1 MFIAMNRFKIKPG
14 CEQDFIAIWE
24 GRDTFLQ
31 EVPGFKSFN
40 LLQGPST
47 EEYTLFSSHATWES
61 REAFEG
67 WTRSDAFRKAHAN
80 ACLLYTS
87 PSPRDDPLSRM
98 PSSA

>member
-40 LLQGPST
+40 LLQGQST
-47 EEYTLFSSHATWES
+47 EEYTLFSSHATWEAVK
-61 REAFEG
+61 RL
-67 WTRSDAFRKAHAN
+67 KAG
-80 ACLLYTS
+80 
-87 PSPRDDPLSRM
+87 PSRM
-98 PSSA
+98 RSARPMPMPAPAKIFTWGRRS